1 MSFKEKFKNLRK
13 EKGLSQVEL
22 AERLET
28 TQKVISDYERG
39 RTSPPK
45 ERLPVIANFF
55 GITTDELL
63 DSENNNGPL
72 KSNLK
77 TIHGKKRTAKVTE
90 LFDQLTPEE
99 QRVVLRQI
107 KGLITERKNG
117 STSTLQQ
124 KGIEYNDSGN

>member
-22 AERLET
+22 AEKLGT
-28 TQKVISDYERG
+28 TQKVVSDYERG

-45 ERLPVIANFF
+45 ERLPLIAKFF
-55 GITTDELL
+55 GITIDELL
-63 DSENNNGPL
+63 DSTNDKNVLNS
-72 KSNLK
+72 KIK

-90 LFDQLTPEE
+90 LYDMLTPEE

-107 KGLITERKNG
+107 RGLIAERKNG
-117 STSTLQQ
+117 TPLHR
-124 KGIEYNDSGN
+124 